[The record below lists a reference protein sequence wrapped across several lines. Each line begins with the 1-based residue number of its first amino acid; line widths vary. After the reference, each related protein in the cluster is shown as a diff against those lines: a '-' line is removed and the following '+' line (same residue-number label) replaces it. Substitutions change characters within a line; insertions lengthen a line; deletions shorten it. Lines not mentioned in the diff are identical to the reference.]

1 MKGLREDLLS
11 VAAVLSVLLA
21 LALAFPR
28 EAICFVASRD
38 DARGMSTDSIVFLDA
53 SAAAKA
59 LRATKILPRGE
70 RGGIAADLLP
80 AELPGPDA
88 VSMMSVDLQRRP
100 PRPSVVESG
109 LSPFLPSRRAPSPV
123 RISGGKKADDGLPF
137 PRSELLKLN

>member
-11 VAAVLSVLLA
+11 VAAVLSVPLA

-28 EAICFVASRD
+28 EAIGFAASRD
-38 DARGMSTDSIVFLDA
+38 DERGVSTDSIVFLDV

-59 LRATKILPRGE
+59 LRAAKILPRGE
-70 RGGIAADLLP
+70 GGGISADLLP

-88 VSMMSVDLQRRP
+88 ASMMSVDLQRCP
-100 PRPSVVESG
+100 SRPSVVESG
-109 LSPFLPSRRAPSPV
+109 LSPFLPSRRAPAPV
-123 RISGGKKADDGLPF
+123 RISGGKTEDGLPF